1 MRLTLLFACALAA
14 CAPAAYARQAGG
26 EQPRPPQRL
35 TREGVTVEFTAEP
48 AAGGKGVGLLEGSE
62 ATVRFRVTD
71 ESGGKPLGKLRPAS
85 WIQLRRGEKAP
96 DAKECREKVQSYLQ
110 ASYGDRPEI
119 DLNSYFILALNE
131 EPNISVIDPLSGF
144 GGTKLYTLVALLS
157 PGEDW
162 LLSGD
167 KKRLYVSMPLV
178 NQVAVVDT
186 ATWKVIANVAAG
198 ARPVRL
204 ALMHD
209 EKYLWAGDD
218 DAEEGETGT
227 VTLIDTAT
235 LRVAAQI
242 ETGAGHHEIA
252 FTDDDAYGFVTN
264 RDDGTLSV
272 IDVGRLAK
280 VKDLRVGTLPSALA
294 FSPLAKA
301 VYVASE
307 GDGII
312 TAVAGKGHEVVA
324 RMKAQP
330 GLRALRFL
338 PGGRFGFA
346 VNRATDTVNVFDAST
361 NTPTQAVR
369 VGPSPDQ
376 IAFTKDFAYV
386 RSTGS
391 EYVTLI
397 KIRGLGE
404 EGSDFALTRFP
415 AGQRP
420 PQASPHTSAA
430 ASVITAPEAGSVLV
444 ANAADKT
451 IYFYAEGMAAPMG
464 SFQNYSRDPRAVLVL
479 DNSLGETSPGVYTT
493 TVKLERQG
501 HYDVAFLLDSPRM
514 VGCFDIAVKEN
525 PDLPKPK
532 GVPIRVETLSDAA
545 ALRVGEGYRLRFK
558 VTDAGTNQP
567 KTDLKDMGVLVFLA
581 PGIWQ
586 QREWAAHAGGGVYE
600 MSFTPPQA
608 GVYYIYFRAPSL
620 GVQFNQ
626 MPFLTL
632 RATSAEAA
640 PRPKAA
646 QQ

>member
-1 MRLTLLFACALAA
+1 VA
-14 CAPAAYARQAGG
+14 
-26 EQPRPPQRL
+26 
-35 TREGVTVEFTAEP
+35 VEFTAEP
-48 AAGGKGVGLLEGSE
+48 AARGKGAGLLEGSE

-71 ESGGKPLGKLRPAS
+71 ESGGKPFGNLRPAS
-85 WIQLRRGEKAP
+85 WIELRRREKAP
-96 DAKECREKVQSYLQ
+96 DAKGCREKVQSYLQ

-119 DLNSYFILALNE
+119 DLNSYFILALND

-186 ATWKVIANVAAG
+186 TTWRVIANVAAG
-198 ARPVRL
+198 TRPVRL
-204 ALMHD
+204 ALQHD

-227 VTLIDTAT
+227 VTLIDTST
-235 LRVAAQI
+235 LRVAAQM

-252 FTDDDAYGFVTN
+252 FTDDDAFAFVTN
-264 RDDGTLSV
+264 RDGGTLSV
-272 IDVGRLAK
+272 IDVGKLAK
-280 VKDLRVGTLPSALA
+280 VKDLKVGPLPSSLA
-294 FSPLAKA
+294 YSSLAKA

-307 GDGII
+307 GDGTI
-312 TAVAGKGHEVVA
+312 TAVAGKGHDVVA

-330 GLRALRFL
+330 GLRTLRFL

-361 NTPTQAVR
+361 NTPTRAVR
-369 VGPSPDQ
+369 VGPAPDQ

-404 EGSDFALTRFP
+404 EGSADFALTRFP

-430 ASVITAPEAGSVLV
+430 PSVITAPEAGSVLV

-464 SFQNYSRDPRAVLVL
+464 SFQNYRRDPRAVLVL
-479 DNSLGETSPGVYTT
+479 DNSLRETSPGVYTT
-493 TVKLERQG
+493 TVRLDKQG

-525 PDLPKPK
+525 PDIPKPK
-532 GVPIRVETLSDAA
+532 GVPIRVETLSDAS

-558 VTDAGTNQP
+558 VTDTETNLP

-581 PGIWQ
+581 PGVWQ
-586 QREWAAHAGGGVYE
+586 QRDVAAHAGGGVYE

-626 MPFLTL
+626 MPVLML
-632 RATSAEAA
+632 RATGAEV
-640 PRPKAA
+640 PPPTKAA